1 MTRPYSVG
9 STTTSLLCLVRLPIP
24 LDVLGAGTPL
34 VEVGA
39 GTPLVEVG
47 AKVDLVALDCP
58 TFVLLDDPLV
68 AVVGDCRTITKE
80 SVRNES

>member
-1 MTRPYSVG
+1 MRTPN
-9 STTTSLLCLVRLPIP
+9 P
-24 LDVLGAGTPL
+24 LDA
-34 VEVGA
+34 VGA

-47 AKVDLVALDCP
+47 AEVDLVALDCP

-68 AVVGDCRTITKE
+68 AVVFDSRTITTE